1 MRAGPPAAGGETAT
15 LLGSLDRQRAIF
27 FWKCAELERP
37 DCRPRLGASTL
48 TLGGLLKHLS
58 IVPAAAT

>member
-1 MRAGPPAAGGETAT
+1 MPRDRDPAGLAGP
-15 LLGSLDRQRAIF
+15 QRAIF

-58 IVPAAAT
+58 IVEAAAT